1 MPRAYEARNVP
12 SAYQPT
18 PDSALA
24 KMFTQL
30 VAALT
35 LASVALASPIANQA
49 QTKRWTQSSANC
61 RSFYANISATA
72 KNLDLGSVIGGPYV
86 KAPLLLRV

>member
-12 SAYQPT
+12 SAYQP

>member
-1 MPRAYEARNVP
+1 
-12 SAYQPT
+12 
-18 PDSALA
+18 
-24 KMFTQL
+24 MFTQL

-35 LASVALASPIANQA
+35 LASVALASPIAKQA
-49 QTKRWTQSSANC
+49 QTNRWTQSSANC